1 MLYAHTSAAY
11 LHMYLMWF
19 TTGTLEGYIQCFIND
34 SLSCDE
40 HLDKFYV

>member
-1 MLYAHTSAAY
+1 MLYAHPSD

-34 SLSCDE
+34 SLSCDD